1 MRREGRGM
9 VAVRT
14 VVQQH
19 AGTRHGPI
27 TRVIDPA
34 GLGEQLKPFIFLDFF
49 SAPVT
54 KGFGFPMHPHSGI
67 ATLTWQPDC
76 NIRYE
81 DTLGSDGVLPAGG
94 LEWMNAGIGAWHRAS
109 FDDVAV
115 ATGFQLWVPMPPE
128 IEGEDASAQYVPPE
142 QVPVLRQEGVEI
154 RLLLGAL
161 VLDTASG
168 SSPIIAHHDMNYF
181 VLTLHPNSAWRYVP
195 PPSHSVAWAFPFD
208 GEARV
213 AGVCASQRLLQ
224 LSDHGVI
231 DFASGSQAARILVG
245 SARPHDYPLVL
256 GPHSVHTSETTLARG
271 LQQIRRVGESLKQ
284 QGRL

>member
-1 MRREGRGM
+1 MLREGAGM

-76 NIRYE
+76 DIRYE

-94 LEWMNAGIGAWHRAS
+94 LDRKSTRLNSSHIPLSR
-109 FDDVAV
+109 
-115 ATGFQLWVPMPPE
+115 MPS
-128 IEGEDASAQYVPPE
+128 SA
-142 QVPVLRQEGVEI
+142 
-154 RLLLGAL
+154 
-161 VLDTASG
+161 
-168 SSPIIAHHDMNYF
+168 
-181 VLTLHPNSAWRYVP
+181 
-195 PPSHSVAWAFPFD
+195 
-208 GEARV
+208 
-213 AGVCASQRLLQ
+213 
-224 LSDHGVI
+224 
-231 DFASGSQAARILVG
+231 
-245 SARPHDYPLVL
+245 
-256 GPHSVHTSETTLARG
+256 
-271 LQQIRRVGESLKQ
+271 
-284 QGRL
+284 

>member
-1 MRREGRGM
+1 M

-34 GLGEQLKPFIFLDFF
+34 RLGEQLKPFIFLDFF

-76 NIRYE
+76 DIRYE

-94 LEWMNAGIGAWHRAS
+94 LEWMNAGGGAWHRAS
-109 FDDVAV
+109 FDHAAE
-115 ATGFQLWVPMPPE
+115 ATGFQLWVPMPPV
-128 IEGEDASAQYVPPE
+128 IEDDEASAQYVPPE
-142 QVPVLRQEGVEI
+142 RVPVLRQDGAEI
-154 RLLLGAL
+154 RLLLGEL
-161 VLDTASG
+161 VLDHDAGESSITA
-168 SSPIIAHHDMNYF
+168 HQDMNYF
-181 VLTLHPNSAWRYVP
+181 VLTLQANSAWRYVP
-195 PPSHSVAWAFPFD
+195 PRSHSVAWAFPFE
-208 GEARV
+208 GEASV
-213 AGVCASQRLLQ
+213 AGVPASQRLLQ

-231 DFASGSQAARILVG
+231 DFASGSRGARILVG
-245 SARPHDYPLVL
+245 SAHPHDHPLVL
-256 GPHSVHTSETTLARG
+256 GPSSVHTSEAALARG
-271 LQQIRRVGESLKQ
+271 LQRIRAIGESLKQ